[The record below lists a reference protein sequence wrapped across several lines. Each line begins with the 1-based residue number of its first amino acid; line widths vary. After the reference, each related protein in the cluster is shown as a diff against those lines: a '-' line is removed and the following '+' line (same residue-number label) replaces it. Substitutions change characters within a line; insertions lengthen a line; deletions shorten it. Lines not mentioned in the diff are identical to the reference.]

1 MNDGTLAIL
10 TQWCFLCLI
19 WMGVFDGA
27 LHRWGIKRAGAL
39 AVVTL
44 FLVCTFV
51 NWRLYVFPAISVSIS
66 GAILPFLCAGWL
78 YSRQQ
83 NGPKRMYVIIGA
95 GVGTVLFWF
104 RWLLFTDPIL
114 AIWDVRWMLPVC
126 AVFAALTVS
135 RSGVTQMFLLL
146 LSLSLS
152 DLLYSLY
159 EWKLTGSCLVGNEY
173 AHDLL
178 WSAFSLWGVCAASW
192 ALARLLFRFAGRNT
206 SNSDRNR

>member
-10 TQWCFLCLI
+10 IQWYFLCLI
-19 WMGVFDGA
+19 WMGVCDGVF
-27 LHRWGIKRAGAL
+27 HRWGIKRAGAL

-51 NWRLYVFPAISVSIS
+51 SWQLSFFPAIRVSVS

-78 YSRQQ
+78 YSNQQ
-83 NGPKRMYVIIGA
+83 HGRKRIYVIIGGCIGIA
-95 GVGTVLFWF
+95 LFWF
-104 RWLLFTDPIL
+104 RWLLFTDPVL
-114 AIWDVRWMLPVC
+114 AVWDVRWMVPVC

-135 RSGVTQMFLLL
+135 RSSLTQMFLLL
-146 LSLSLS
+146 LSLPLS

-159 EWKLTGSCLVGNEY
+159 EWKLTGSCQIGNEY

-178 WSAFSLWGVCAASW
+178 WSAISLWGVCAGGW
-192 ALARLLFRFAGRNT
+192 AMARMLFRFGGRKT
-206 SNSDRNR
+206 SNSDTNR